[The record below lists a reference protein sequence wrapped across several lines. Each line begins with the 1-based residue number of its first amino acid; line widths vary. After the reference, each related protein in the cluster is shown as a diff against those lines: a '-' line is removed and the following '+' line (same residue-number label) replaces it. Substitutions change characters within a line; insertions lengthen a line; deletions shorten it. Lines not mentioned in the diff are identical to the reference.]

1 MKTKDLDIS
10 NLKACPRNAKRHD
23 QEQVQQIARSI
34 EVFGFN
40 NPVLIDS
47 SGEIIAGHGR
57 FEAAQLLQLKQV
69 PCVVLDHLNDEQKR
83 AFRIADNRLSEQG
96 GGWDEDLLMLE
107 LSDLRE
113 MNLDVEL
120 TGFTEEDWQKMM
132 PDDVSESDADDDAPD
147 LASEQPACCQTG
159 DLWILGKNRLLCG
172 DSTSKDQI
180 NSLVGADPVDMV
192 WTDPPY
198 NVNYQGGTKEKLT
211 IKNDNIDDAAFYQ
224 FLRDLFNHCHAV
236 VKAGAPI
243 YVAYADGQ
251 SVAFRQAFVDSGW
264 KLSQTLIWVKS
275 QIILSR
281 QDYHWQHEPILYGW
295 KEGESHSWYG
305 GRTQS
310 TLLRANKPL
319 KNKDHPTMKPVA
331 LIMRMLTHSSQP
343 GDRVLDPCGGSGS
356 TLIACEKLKRHAL
369 LMEIDPKYCD
379 VIIRRWQTFTGK
391 DAVHETTGQ
400 TFTMKEQQVA

>member
-1 MKTKDLDIS
+1 MKIKNFVI
-10 NLKACPRNAKRHD
+10 NHLKACPRNAKKHD
-23 QEQVQQIARSI
+23 AAQVQQIARSI

-57 FEAAQLLQLKQV
+57 FEAAQLLRLEQV
-69 PCVVLDHLNDEQKR
+69 PCIVLDHLNDEQKR

-96 GGWDEDLLMLE
+96 GGWNEDLLMLE

-113 MNLDVEL
+113 MNLDVDL

-132 PDDVSESDADDDAPD
+132 PDDVSNSDTDDDVSD
-147 LASEQPACCQTG
+147 LKPEHPACCRPG
-159 DLWILGKNRLLCG
+159 DLWQLGNHRLLCG
-172 DSTSKDQI
+172 DCTSAEPVK
-180 NSLVGADPVDMV
+180 NLVGTQLIDMI

-198 NVNYQGGTKEKLT
+198 NVNYQGATEDHLT
-211 IKNDNIDDAAFYQ
+211 IKNDKMDDATFYQ
-224 FLRDLFNHCHAV
+224 FLRNMFNHCYAV
-236 VKAGAPI
+236 VKTGAPI

-251 SVAFRQAFVDSGW
+251 SVAFRQAFVDSGF
-264 KLSQTLIWVKS
+264 KLSQTLIWVKN

-295 KEGESHSWYG
+295 KEGESHCWYG

-310 TLLRANKPL
+310 TLLHAKKPL
-319 KNKDHPTMKPVA
+319 KSKEHPTMKPVA
-331 LIMRMLTHSSQP
+331 LIMRMMQNSSQP
-343 GDRVLDPCGGSGS
+343 GDRVLDLFGGSGS
-356 TLIACEKLKRHAL
+356 TLIACEKLNRQAL

-400 TFTMKEQQVA
+400 TFTMKEQVA

>member
-1 MKTKDLDIS
+1 
-10 NLKACPRNAKRHD
+10 
-23 QEQVQQIARSI
+23 
-34 EVFGFN
+34 
-40 NPVLIDS
+40 
-47 SGEIIAGHGR
+47 
-57 FEAAQLLQLKQV
+57 
-69 PCVVLDHLNDEQKR
+69 
-83 AFRIADNRLSEQG
+83 
-96 GGWDEDLLMLE
+96 MLE

-113 MNLDVEL
+113 LNMDVEL
-120 TGFTEEDWQKMM
+120 TGFTEDDWQKMM
-132 PDDVSESDADDDAPD
+132 PDDVSESDADDDAPG
-147 LASEQPACCQTG
+147 LEPEQPACCQPG
-159 DLWILGKNRLLCG
+159 DLWQLGNHRLLCN
-172 DSTSKDQI
+172 DCTSQEQV
-180 NSLVGADPVDMV
+180 NSLTGTDLVDMI

-198 NVNYQGGTKEKLT
+198 NVNYHGATKDHLT
-211 IKNDNIDDAAFYQ
+211 IRNDKMDDAAFYQ
-224 FLRDLFNHCHAV
+224 FLRALFGHCYDV
-236 VKAGAPI
+236 VKPGSPI

-264 KLSQTLIWVKS
+264 KLSQTLIWVKN

-319 KNKDHPTMKPVA
+319 KSKDHPTMKPVS
-331 LIMRMLTHSSQP
+331 LIMRMLTNSSQP

-379 VIIRRWQTFTGK
+379 VIIRRWQQFTGK

-400 TFTMKEQQVA
+400 TFNMTKQQVA